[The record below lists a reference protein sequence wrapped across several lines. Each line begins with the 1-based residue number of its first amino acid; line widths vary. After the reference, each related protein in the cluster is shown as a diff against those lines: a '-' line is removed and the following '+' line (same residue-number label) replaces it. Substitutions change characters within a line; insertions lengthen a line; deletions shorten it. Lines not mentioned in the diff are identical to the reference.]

1 MTGWERRYCCTFK
14 GKEEPRP
21 SGSTSLPLLRRGSA
35 TRRSAA
41 DPLTSSHLLALPLS
55 SARRALALSPSDTFS
70 AFSVREKRRNE
81 KIQGEA
87 LNPNITKLPANNFS
101 CDGRERFLPFASKCC
116 CFFFFMFQKNSAP
129 SALRNRGSGRGGI
142 RLVWILRMKY

>member
-21 SGSTSLPLLRRGSA
+21 SGSTSLPPLRRGSA
-35 TRRSAA
+35 RRRSAA

-55 SARRALALSPSDTFS
+55 SARRALALSASDTFS

-87 LNPNITKLPANNFS
+87 LNPNITNLPTNNFS
-101 CDGRERFLPFASKCC
+101 CDGRERFLPFAAKCC
-116 CFFFFMFQKNSAP
+116 CFFLIFPEKSRAFRFKK
-129 SALRNRGSGRGGI
+129 SGEEEGGI
-142 RLVWILRMKY
+142 RLVWILGMKY